1 MLLLVLCVCT
11 DWESGPSLSLTGE
24 WTRQST
30 ELAYYSLKKRKKK
43 GTALRKLHIHE
54 YGFIC
59 V

>member
-11 DWESGPSLSLTGE
+11 DWESGLSLLLTGE

-30 ELAYYSLKKRKKK
+30 ELAYYSLKKKGG

-54 YGFIC
+54 YGFIG